1 MTLEDSLDSVIQ
13 NADSLLEERLSS
25 RRLSL
30 LPIHSVK
37 AVIQKKSIPFIA
49 RLQNG
54 NLITTTKNKLN
65 WMFLSMDRT
74 GSVTTLSPSLK
85 K

>member
-25 RRLSL
+25 RRPNS

-37 AVIQKKSIPFIA
+37 AVIQKKSTPFIA

-54 NLITTTKNKLN
+54 NLITTIKNKLN
-65 WMFLSMDRT
+65 WMFLLMDRT